1 MADKSFTARRGA
13 KSIII
18 ALLLALLILLIWV
31 DQSTPLGL
39 SNARSLGLGGAYTA
53 VARDNEAPLWNPAN
67 LSFKDNRGFSLTLFS
82 VGAFVE
88 NNAFSLNDYNQYNGK
103 FWEDTDKDKILS
115 LIPSTGLN
123 LNAQA
128 EASALGLSIGSLS
141 LVTWAS
147 GVSDLSFPKD
157 PFELLLLGNQL
168 NDTISLEGTSGEAYA
183 YGVLSLSYGK
193 SLYRKGEK
201 EFGIGV
207 NLKYLQGIIFQ
218 KVIKASGEVRINENQ
233 IEGESDLIL
242 HSATGGKGYALD
254 LGIATKLSKRW
265 SLSLFLSNPVS
276 RIKWNKETEER
287 GYEFQIDS
295 LNLSNSED
303 DSVVLSEDYEKDIDP
318 FVTHLPLIAKAG
330 FAYKAKKILVAFD
343 WEQGFKNGPGVS
355 KTPKLSLGTE
365 LKIISFL
372 PLRTGVSFGGKEG
385 FSLSG
390 GTGLDFGAI
399 FLDIG
404 IANKKALIPDNSKGL
419 GISLGCGLR
428 F

>member
-1 MADKSFTARRGA
+1 MGA
-13 KSIII
+13 KSVIQ
-18 ALLLALLILLIWV
+18 ALLLALFLLLLWA

-67 LSFKDNRGFSLTLFS
+67 LSFKDNRGFSLNLIS
-82 VGAFVE
+82 LGAFVE
-88 NNAFSLNDYNQYNGK
+88 NNAFSLSDYNQYNGR
-103 FWEDTDKDKILS
+103 FWEDADKNEILA
-115 LIPSTGLN
+115 LIPASGLK

-128 EASALGLSIGSLS
+128 EATALGLSIGSLS

-157 PFELLLLGNQL
+157 PFELLLMGNQT

-183 YGVLSLSYGK
+183 YGVLSLSCGK

-207 NLKYLQGIIFQ
+207 NLKYLQGIIYQ
-218 KVIKASGEVRINENQ
+218 KVIKASGEVRVNEYQ
-233 IEGESDLIL
+233 VQGESDLIL
-242 HSATGGKGYALD
+242 HSASGGKGYGLD
-254 LGIATKLSKRW
+254 FGIAAKLSKKW
-265 SLSLFLSNPVS
+265 SLSLFLSNPIS
-276 RIKWNKETEER
+276 RIKWKRETEEK
-287 GYEFQIDS
+287 GYEFQIDT
-295 LNLSNSED
+295 LNLSNSDD

-318 FVTHLPLIAKAG
+318 FITHLPFVAKAG
-330 FAYKAKKILVAFD
+330 VACKTEKILLAFD
-343 WEQGFKNGPGVS
+343 WEQGFENGPGVT
-355 KTPKLSLGTE
+355 KIPELSLGTE

-372 PLRTGVSFGGKEG
+372 PLRSGISFGGKEG

-390 GTGLDFGAI
+390 GFGLNFGVI
-399 FLDIG
+399 FLDVG
-404 IANKKALIPDNSKGL
+404 IANKKALIPDYSKGI

-428 F
+428 L

>member
-1 MADKSFTARRGA
+1 MGA
-13 KSIII
+13 KSIIKALFL
-18 ALLLALLILLIWV
+18 ALLLLLLWF

-39 SNARSLGLGGAYTA
+39 SSARSLGLGGAYTA

-67 LSFKDNRGFSLTLFS
+67 LSFKDNRRSSLALFSLG
-82 VGAFVE
+82 VFVE

-103 FWEDTDKDKILS
+103 FWEDADKNKILG
-115 LIPSTGLN
+115 LIPASGLK
-123 LNAQA
+123 LNTQV
-128 EASALGLSIGSLS
+128 EATALGLSIGSLS

-147 GVSDLSFPKD
+147 AVSDLSFPKD
-157 PFELLLLGNQL
+157 PFELLLMGNQME
-168 NDTISLEGTSGEAYA
+168 DTVSLKGSSGEAYA

-207 NLKYLQGIIFQ
+207 NLKYLQGIIYQ
-218 KVIKASGEVRINENQ
+218 KIIKASGEVRVNENQ

-254 LGIATKLSKRW
+254 LGVATKLSKKW

-295 LNLSNSED
+295 LNLSNSDD
-303 DSVVLSEDYEKDIDP
+303 DSVVLSEDCTRDIEP

-355 KTPKLSLGTE
+355 KTPKFSLGSE
-365 LKIISFL
+365 LKFISFL
-372 PLRTGVSFGGKEG
+372 PLRTGISFGGKEG
-385 FSLSG
+385 LSLSG
-390 GTGLDFGAI
+390 GFGLSFGI
-399 FLDIG
+399 VFMDVG
-404 IANKKALIPDNSKGL
+404 IANKKALLPNDSKGI

>member
-1 MADKSFTARRGA
+1 MGA
-13 KSIII
+13 KSIIKALFL
-18 ALLLALLILLIWV
+18 ALLLLLLWF

-39 SNARSLGLGGAYTA
+39 SSARSLGLGGAYTA

-67 LSFKDNRGFSLTLFS
+67 LSFKDNRRSSLALFSLG
-82 VGAFVE
+82 VFVE

-103 FWEDTDKDKILS
+103 FWEDADKNKILG
-115 LIPSTGLN
+115 LIPASGLK
-123 LNAQA
+123 LNTQA
-128 EASALGLSIGSLS
+128 EASVMGLSIGSLS
-141 LVTWAS
+141 LVTWIS

-157 PFELLLLGNQL
+157 PFELLLMGNHI
-168 NDTISLEGTSGEAYA
+168 NDTVSLEGTSGEAYA
-183 YGVLSLSYGK
+183 YGTFSLSYGK

-207 NLKYLQGIIFQ
+207 NLKYLQGIIYQ
-218 KVIKASGEVRINENQ
+218 KIIKASGEVRVNENQ

-254 LGIATKLSKRW
+254 LGVATKLSKKW

-276 RIKWNKETEER
+276 RIKWDRETEER

-295 LNLSNSED
+295 LNLSNSDD
-303 DSVVLSEDYEKDIDP
+303 DSVVLSEDCTRDIEP

-355 KTPKLSLGTE
+355 KTPKFSLGSE
-365 LKIISFL
+365 LKFISFL
-372 PLRTGVSFGGKEG
+372 PLRTGISFGGKEG
-385 FSLSG
+385 LSLSG
-390 GTGLDFGAI
+390 GFGLSFGI
-399 FLDIG
+399 VFLDVG
-404 IANKKALIPDNSKGL
+404 IANKKALLPNDSKGI

>member
-1 MADKSFTARRGA
+1 MGA
-13 KSIII
+13 KSIIK
-18 ALLLALLILLIWV
+18 ALLLALFLLLLWT

-67 LSFKDNRGFSLTLFS
+67 LSFKDNRGFSLNLIS
-82 VGAFVE
+82 IGAFVE

-103 FWEDTDKDKILS
+103 FWEDADKNKILS
-115 LIPSTGLN
+115 QIPASGLK

-128 EASALGLSIGSLS
+128 EATALGLSIGSLS
-141 LVTWAS
+141 IVSWAS

-157 PFELLLLGNQL
+157 PFELLLMGNQT

-207 NLKYLQGIIFQ
+207 NLKYLQGIIYQ
-218 KVIKASGEVRINENQ
+218 KVIKASGEVRVNEDQ

-254 LGIATKLSKRW
+254 LGIATKLSKKW
-265 SLSLFLSNPVS
+265 SLSLFLSNPIS
-276 RIKWNKETEER
+276 RIKWDRETEEK

-303 DSVVLSEDYEKDIDP
+303 DSVVLNEDYEKDIDP
-318 FVTHLPLIAKAG
+318 FITHLPLITKAG
-330 FAYKAKKILVAFD
+330 VAYKARKILLAFD
-343 WEQGFKNGPGVS
+343 WEQGFENGPGVS
-355 KTPKLSLGTE
+355 KTPKFSMGTE
-365 LKIISFL
+365 LKLISFL
-372 PLRTGVSFGGKEG
+372 PLRTGISFGGKEG
-385 FSLSG
+385 LSLSG
-390 GTGLDFGAI
+390 GFGLDFGAV

-404 IANKKALIPDNSKGL
+404 IANKKALLPDDSKGI